1 MSKAARAVEIY
12 QEEAKL
18 GGESLR
24 KRCIARFKSELA
36 MKDAGAGTYFQNTKK
51 KVEGAGATPQLQ
63 LSPNPKPKATEQPK
77 PIPGMVEKAGWIR
90 YTTDANGA
98 VDLVEYYATRDE
110 QLEALGEFGG
120 MITADQQIMNIGD
133 IPK

>member
-77 PIPGMVEKAGWIR
+77 PIPGMVEKAVGF
-90 YTTDANGA
+90 
-98 VDLVEYYATRDE
+98 ATRLMLMA
-110 QLEALGEFGG
+110 QLTSLNTMPLAMSSLKRW
-120 MITADQQIMNIGD
+120 ASSAA
-133 IPK
+133 